1 MKTDEDIKKVI
12 AFNIKMLREDR
23 KISQAE
29 LGRIFGKAKT
39 TVSTWE
45 RAESMPDAVTLYNL
59 AVFFDKSLYYM
70 YGEPASGV
78 ADLRGDERELL
89 ELYNALNDRGQD
101 HVRTAARSAALLPE
115 FKKDTTGAKE
125 KTG

>member
-23 KISQAE
+23 KLSQVE

-70 YGEPASGV
+70 YGESASGV

-89 ELYNALNDRGQD
+89 ELYNALNDRGQE
-101 HVRTAARSAALLPE
+101 HVRMTARSAALLPE
-115 FKKDTTGAKE
+115 FKKDTIGVKE
-125 KTG
+125 KMG